1 MYGIGYMSDR
11 YADRWMDEE
20 TETGKEGGIISRWV
34 LREKSVQF
42 KLDAVPTPPRNIP
55 PCIII
60 DMESGI
66 SRVDGWVDEERET
79 RREG

>member
-1 MYGIGYMSDR
+1 
-11 YADRWMDEE
+11 MDEE
-20 TETGKEGGIISRWV
+20 TVTRKERGIISGWV
-34 LREKSVQF
+34 LTEKSVLF
-42 KLDAVPTPPRNIP
+42 KLEAVPTPPRNIP